1 MSLGL
6 FLSVIFYL
14 VVSHCCRINIFILK
28 IRGKHLLGFWHLVF
42 LGDSFSVTHF
52 QSSWAGN
59 SEVCVTSELTKTSL
73 SLHTPCN
80 LTWNASP
87 ALSAWQLPF
96 ASSRCLHSFYH
107 SAPILLQAGP
117 LPLWIT
123 SALKYMHHLVA
134 LLSPS
139 CPLFP
144 QRYIF
149 YSNSMFYPT
158 PRLLITA

>member
-59 SEVCVTSELTKTSL
+59 SEVCVTPELTKTSL
-73 SLHTPCN
+73 PLHTLQPYLKCLPSAVC
-80 LTWNASP
+80 LTTPVCLQPVST
-87 ALSAWQLPF
+87 QLLPLCANPLAGR
-96 ASSRCLHSFYH
+96 ASSSVNYLCSEVYASFGCT
-107 SAPILLQAGP
+107 SVPP
-117 LPLWIT
+117 LVHYFPKDTYFTATACFTPLWD
-123 SALKYMHHLVA
+123 Y
-134 LLSPS
+134 
-139 CPLFP
+139 
-144 QRYIF
+144 
-149 YSNSMFYPT
+149 
-158 PRLLITA
+158 